1 MLWLP
6 VMCGAVDFE
15 ALVCVAP
22 DEDCVMG
29 EGAST
34 DSRAQESS
42 DHSET
47 LSKRVSDQGG
57 GE

>member
-1 MLWLP
+1 
-6 VMCGAVDFE
+6 MCGAVDLE
-15 ALVCVAP
+15 ALVNAAP
-22 DEDCVMG
+22 NGDCVMG
-29 EGAST
+29 EGTST
-34 DSRAQESS
+34 DSRAQQLS

>member
-1 MLWLP
+1 
-6 VMCGAVDFE
+6 MCGAVDLE
-15 ALVCVAP
+15 ALGCVAP

-29 EGAST
+29 EEGPST

-47 LSKRVSDQGG
+47 LSRRVSDQGG

>member
-1 MLWLP
+1 M
-6 VMCGAVDFE
+6 
-15 ALVCVAP
+15 CVAP
-22 DEDCVMG
+22 DEDGVMG

-34 DSRAQESS
+34 DSRAHESS

-57 GE
+57 E

>member
-1 MLWLP
+1 
-6 VMCGAVDFE
+6 MCGAVDLE

-47 LSKRVSDQGG
+47 LSERVSDQGG
-57 GE
+57 ELVSTP

>member
-1 MLWLP
+1 
-6 VMCGAVDFE
+6 MCGAVDLE
-15 ALVCVAP
+15 ALVNTASIGN
-22 DEDCVMG
+22 CVMG
-29 EGAST
+29 AGAST